1 MLRSLK
7 PLLIQPAYKLQENN
21 SLFTLT
27 AHQYD
32 EYSQLE
38 KKYEALVLSIPPL
51 VQNTPYILEFCR
63 DCYFKFTIPDSDL
76 FEDTMQTLIYSTRHS
91 LMRVIFKTT
100 NIKKVLNDFG
110 GDKNSSFIFSQI
122 LHKKIFQWHS
132 ELDGMDVLTKE
143 LLSTISHKNV
153 DIRPLYLEQ
162 YSTIEPYP
170 KKLAAIQQQIA
181 KKYNNSF
188 LECPEILETYIL
200 EAYKQTKSFIYFGQI
215 VNSGGDL

>member
-7 PLLIQPAYKLQENN
+7 PLIIQPPYKLQVNN
-21 SLFTLT
+21 SLFTVT
-27 AHQYD
+27 ANRYE

-38 KKYEALVLSIPPL
+38 KKYEALVLSSPPL
-51 VQNTPYILEFCR
+51 AQNTPFLLEFCR
-63 DCYFKFTIPDSDL
+63 DCYFKFTIPDSNL

-91 LMRVIFKTT
+91 LLLIILRTKT
-100 NIKKVLNDFG
+100 IKKVLQEFG
-110 GDKNSSFIFSQI
+110 GQSDASFIFSQI

-132 ELDGMDVLTKE
+132 DLEGIDQLTKE

-181 KKYNNSF
+181 KKYSTSF
-188 LECPEILETYIL
+188 LESPEILESYIQ
-200 EAYKQTKSFIYFGQI
+200 EAFVQTKSFIYYEHLEES
-215 VNSGGDL
+215 VGDL